1 MLLNLKKE
9 RKKKKLLIKA
19 PVSMLVNMMEK
30 LMQDKESLRALFY
43 PPAKI
48 VLIKK
53 IWQLANISE
62 GDSILG
68 STSQP

>member
-1 MLLNLKKE
+1 
-9 RKKKKLLIKA
+9 
-19 PVSMLVNMMEK
+19 MLVNMMEK

>member
-1 MLLNLKKE
+1 
-9 RKKKKLLIKA
+9 
-19 PVSMLVNMMEK
+19 MLVNMMEK

-53 IWQLANISE
+53 NLAIAKYD
-62 GDSILG
+62 GKVDAR
-68 STSQP
+68 